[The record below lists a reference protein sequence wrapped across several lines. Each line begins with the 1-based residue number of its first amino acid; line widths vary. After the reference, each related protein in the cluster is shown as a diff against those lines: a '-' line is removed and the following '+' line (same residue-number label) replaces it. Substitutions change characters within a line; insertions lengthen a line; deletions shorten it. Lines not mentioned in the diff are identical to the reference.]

1 MKTLAS
7 LGLISAF
14 LLLVVMAIAGFS
26 QAWILI
32 VVIAV
37 FSLLFNVGPR
47 RSKRS

>member
-7 LGLISAF
+7 LGLLAA
-14 LLLVVMAIAGFS
+14 LLILIAMAVAGFS
-26 QAWILI
+26 QAWIVI